1 MKPSQIC
8 RTLEKYG
15 KKCFSQRKVYECVD
29 SFRSGNTSD
38 VDDNHLGHSVI
49 PERVTML
56 ITLMLSFKNTKKMF
70 FFCCFLNDDE
80 DDETRDKRLDEQ
92 QNCFV

>member
-29 SFRSGNTSD
+29 SFRSGNTS
-38 VDDNHLGHSVI
+38 VADDHHLSHSAI
-49 PERVTML
+49 PETVTML
-56 ITLMLSFKNTKKMF
+56 ITLMLSFTNTKKKW
-70 FFCCFLNDDE
+70 FC
-80 DDETRDKRLDEQ
+80 
-92 QNCFV
+92 